1 MKHRPEPD
9 IIRLSNISENRFLT
23 GQTEFGVENESSP
36 QKTFSSLLFSSLLF
50 SSLLFSSLLFSSAAR
65 AAGEGSG
72 RGPYVQADLA
82 YAYEHITHDYPEPAG
97 AKKGKISTVSD
108 YFRNIRTHSIHPRVS
123 VGYDFGGW
131 RIAADYAR
139 YRKWN
144 DSKYSVSIKELK
156 ENKGENIN
164 VAQYLKTENQ
174 ENGSFHA
181 VSSLGLSAVY
191 DFKLNDKF
199 KPYIGAR
206 VAYGHIRHQH
216 RSVEQETT
224 IVTTYLQSGKP
235 SPIIRGP
242 TPKPAHQESNSI
254 RRVGLGVIAGV
265 GFDITPNLT
274 LDAGYRYH
282 NWGRLENTRFK
293 THEASL
299 GVRYRF

>member
-1 MKHRPEPD
+1 M
-9 IIRLSNISENRFLT
+9 
-23 GQTEFGVENESSP
+23 
-36 QKTFSSLLFSSLLF
+36 
-50 SSLLFSSLLFSSAAR
+50 
-65 AAGEGSG
+65 
-72 RGPYVQADLA
+72 QADLA
-82 YAYEHITHDYPEPAG
+82 YAAERITHDYPEPTG
-97 AKKGKISTVSD
+97 AKKGTTISTVSD

-144 DSKYSVSIKELK
+144 NSKYSVSIKELK
-156 ENKGENIN
+156 NNNKKKK
-164 VAQYLKTENQ
+164 KTENQ

-206 VAYGHIRHQH
+206 VAYGHVRH
-216 RSVEQETT
+216 SIDSTKKTT
-224 IVTTYLQSGKP
+224 EIVTTVGSNKAADTVLVGISTQN
-235 SPIIRGP
+235 
-242 TPKPAHQESNSI
+242 AHHQSNSI
-254 RRVGLGVIAGV
+254 RRVGLGVIAGI

-274 LDAGYRYH
+274 LDTGYRYH

-299 GVRYRF
+299 GMRYRF

>member
-1 MKHRPEPD
+1 
-9 IIRLSNISENRFLT
+9 
-23 GQTEFGVENESSP
+23 
-36 QKTFSSLLFSSLLF
+36 
-50 SSLLFSSLLFSSAAR
+50 SLLFSSAAQ
-65 AAGEGSG
+65 AASEDGG

-82 YAYEHITHDYPEPAG
+82 YAYEHITHDYPEPTG
-97 AKKGKISTVSD
+97 TKKGTTISTVSD

-144 DSKYSVSIKELK
+144 DNKYSVNIKKL
-156 ENKGENIN
+156 ENKNKK
-164 VAQYLKTENQ
+164 KTENQ

-191 DFKLNDKF
+191 DFRPNDKF

-206 VAYGHIRHQH
+206 VAYGHVRH
-216 RSVEQETT
+216 SIDSTKKIT
-224 IVTTYLQSGKP
+224 ASAGGAG
-235 SPIIRGP
+235 SPASYKS
-242 TPKPAHQESNSI
+242 TQDAHHQSNSI
-254 RRVGLGVIAGV
+254 RRLGFGAMAGV
-265 GFDITPNLT
+265 GIDVAPGLT

>member
-1 MKHRPEPD
+1 MQPAK
-9 IIRLSNISENRFLT
+9 N
-23 GQTEFGVENESSP
+23 
-36 QKTFSSLLFSSLLF
+36 LLFSSLLF
-50 SSLLFSSLLFSSAAR
+50 SSLLFSSLLFSSAAQ
-65 AAGEGSG
+65 AASEDGG

-82 YAYEHITHDYPEPAG
+82 YAAERITHDYPEPTDP
-97 AKKGKISTVSD
+97 KKGKISTVSD

-144 DSKYSVSIKELK
+144 NNKYSVNIKELERN
-156 ENKGENIN
+156 ENKNSGNHLNIKT
-164 VAQYLKTENQ
+164 QKTEHQ
-174 ENGSFHA
+174 ENGTFHA

-206 VAYGHIRHQH
+206 VAYGHVRHQV
-216 RSVEQETT
+216 RSVQQETD
-224 IVTTYLQSGKP
+224 IVTTYPKEQDVKP
-235 SPIIRGP
+235 SVITGGPIP
-242 TPKPAHQESNSI
+242 QPAYHESRSI
-254 RRVGLGVIAGV
+254 SSLGFGAVAGV
-265 GFDITPNLT
+265 GIDITPNLT

>member
-1 MKHRPEPD
+1 MRSTK
-9 IIRLSNISENRFLT
+9 NF
-23 GQTEFGVENESSP
+23 SSLL
-36 QKTFSSLLFSSLLF
+36 FSSLLFSSLLF

-65 AAGEGSG
+65 AASEDNG

-82 YAYEHITHDYPEPAG
+82 YAAERITHDYPKPTG
-97 AKKGKISTVSD
+97 TNKNKISTVSD

-144 DSKYSVSIKELK
+144 NNKYSVNIENVQIRK
-156 ENKGENIN
+156 ENGIRIDR
-164 VAQYLKTENQ
+164 KTENQ

-206 VAYGHIRHQH
+206 VAYGHVRH
-216 RSVEQETT
+216 SIDSTKKT
-224 IVTTYLQSGKP
+224 IEFLTVP
-235 SPIIRGP
+235 SNAPNGASTNYDIS
-242 TPKPAHQESNSI
+242 PKTQNAHQESNSI

-265 GFDITPNLT
+265 GFDITPKLT

-299 GVRYRF
+299 GMRYRF

>member
-1 MKHRPEPD
+1 M
-9 IIRLSNISENRFLT
+9 
-23 GQTEFGVENESSP
+23 
-36 QKTFSSLLFSSLLF
+36 
-50 SSLLFSSLLFSSAAR
+50 
-65 AAGEGSG
+65 
-72 RGPYVQADLA
+72 QADLA
-82 YAYEHITHDYPEPAG
+82 YAYEHITRDYPDAAG
-97 AKKGKISTVSD
+97 ANQGKKISTVSD

-144 DSKYSVSIKELK
+144 DNKYSVSIKNLQIRK
-156 ENKGENIN
+156 ENGNRRD
-164 VAQYLKTENQ
+164 LKTENQ
-174 ENGSFHA
+174 ENGTFHA

-206 VAYGHIRHQH
+206 VAYGHVRH
-216 RSVEQETT
+216 SIDSTKKTT
-224 IVTTYLQSGKP
+224 EFVTSAGQDG
-235 SPIIRGP
+235 GAP
-242 TPKPAHQESNSI
+242 TVYPPHKNTQDAHQESNSI

-265 GFDITPNLT
+265 GFDITPKLT
-274 LDAGYRYH
+274 LDTGYRYH

>member
-1 MKHRPEPD
+1 MNPARKK
-9 IIRLSNISENRFLT
+9 LL
-23 GQTEFGVENESSP
+23 
-36 QKTFSSLLFSSLLF
+36 FSSLLFSSLLF
-50 SSLLFSSLLFSSAAR
+50 SSLLFSSLLFPSAAQ
-65 AAGEGSG
+65 AASEDNG

-82 YAYEHITHDYPEPAG
+82 YAAERITHDYPKPTG
-97 AKKGKISTVSD
+97 AKKGTTISTVSD
-108 YFRNIRTHSIHPRVS
+108 YFRNIRTHSVHPRVS

-144 DSKYSVSIKELK
+144 NSKYSVNI
-156 ENKGENIN
+156 ENVQIHKDNGNRIDR
-164 VAQYLKTENQ
+164 KTENQ

-206 VAYGHIRHQH
+206 VAYGHVRH
-216 RSVEQETT
+216 SIDSTKKT
-224 IVTTYLQSGKP
+224 IEFLTAAGARGAAPTVY
-235 SPIIRGP
+235 SPYKN
-242 TPKPAHQESNSI
+242 TQDAHQESNSI

-265 GFDITPNLT
+265 GFDITPKLT
-274 LDAGYRYH
+274 LDTGYRYH
-282 NWGRLENTRFK
+282 YWGRLENTRFK

>member
-1 MKHRPEPD
+1 
-9 IIRLSNISENRFLT
+9 
-23 GQTEFGVENESSP
+23 SSP

-50 SSLLFSSLLFSSAAR
+50 PSAAQ
-65 AAGEGSG
+65 AASEDNG

-82 YAYEHITHDYPEPAG
+82 YAAERITHDYPEPTG
-97 AKKGKISTVSD
+97 AKKGTTISTVSD

-144 DSKYSVSIKELK
+144 NSKYSVSIKELK
-156 ENKGENIN
+156 NNNKKKKK
-164 VAQYLKTENQ
+164 KTENQ

-206 VAYGHIRHQH
+206 VAYGHVRHQV
-216 RSVEQETT
+216 RSVQQETE
-224 IVTTYLQSGKP
+224 IVTTYP
-235 SPIIRGP
+235 SDGSAKTSVPSEMP
-242 TPKPAHQESNSI
+242 PKPAYHENRSS
-254 RRVGLGVIAGV
+254 RRLGFGAVAGV
-265 GFDITPNLT
+265 GIDITPKLT

-282 NWGRLENTRFK
+282 YWGRLENTRFK

-299 GVRYRF
+299 GMRYRF

>member
-1 MKHRPEPD
+1 MNPARKKP
-9 IIRLSNISENRFLT
+9 
-23 GQTEFGVENESSP
+23 
-36 QKTFSSLLFSSLLF
+36 SLLF
-50 SSLLFSSLLFSSAAR
+50 SSLLFSSLLFSSAAQ
-65 AAGEGSG
+65 AAGEGNG

-82 YAYEHITHDYPEPAG
+82 YAAERITHDYPEPTG
-97 AKKGKISTVSD
+97 AKKAQLSTVSD
-108 YFRNIRTHSIHPRVS
+108 YFRNIRTHSVHPRVS

-144 DSKYSVSIKELK
+144 NSKYSVSIKELG
-156 ENKGENIN
+156 NKNKK
-164 VAQYLKTENQ
+164 KTENQ

-206 VAYGHIRHQH
+206 VAYGHVRH
-216 RSVEQETT
+216 SIDSTKKIT
-224 IVTTYLQSGKP
+224 AGA
-235 SPIIRGP
+235 RGAGSTVRP
-242 TPKPAHQESNSI
+242 YYKSTQDAHHQSNSI

-265 GFDITPNLT
+265 GFDITPKLT

-299 GVRYRF
+299 GMRYRF

>member
-1 MKHRPEPD
+1 MQPAK
-9 IIRLSNISENRFLT
+9 N
-23 GQTEFGVENESSP
+23 
-36 QKTFSSLLFSSLLF
+36 
-50 SSLLFSSLLFSSAAR
+50 LLFSSLLFSSAAQ
-65 AAGEGSG
+65 AASEDGG

-82 YAYEHITHDYPEPAG
+82 YAYEHITHDYPEPTAPN
-97 AKKGKISTVSD
+97 KNKISTVSD
-108 YFRNIRTHSIHPRVS
+108 YFRNIRTRSVHPRVS

-144 DSKYSVSIKELK
+144 DNKYSVDIKEL
-156 ENKGENIN
+156 ENKNKN
-164 VAQYLKTENQ
+164 KRDLKTENQ

-206 VAYGHIRHQH
+206 VAYGHVRH
-216 RSVEQETT
+216 SIDSTKKT
-224 IVTTYLQSGKP
+224 AKILTSSYGNGKP
-235 SPIIRGP
+235 
-242 TPKPAHQESNSI
+242 TVYTEENTQNAHRESDSI

-265 GFDITPNLT
+265 GFDITPKLT

-299 GVRYRF
+299 GMRYRF

>member
-1 MKHRPEPD
+1 M
-9 IIRLSNISENRFLT
+9 
-23 GQTEFGVENESSP
+23 
-36 QKTFSSLLFSSLLF
+36 
-50 SSLLFSSLLFSSAAR
+50 
-65 AAGEGSG
+65 
-72 RGPYVQADLA
+72 QADLA
-82 YAYEHITHDYPEPAG
+82 YAAERIERITHDYPEPTG
-97 AKKGKISTVSD
+97 AKKGTTISTVSD

-144 DSKYSVSIKELK
+144 NSKYSVSIKELK
-156 ENKGENIN
+156 NNNNNKK
-164 VAQYLKTENQ
+164 KTENQ

-206 VAYGHIRHQH
+206 VAYGHVRH
-216 RSVEQETT
+216 SISTKKTT
-224 IVTTYLQSGKP
+224 EFLTVAGARVTVPGTYKVST
-235 SPIIRGP
+235 
-242 TPKPAHQESNSI
+242 TPGAHQESNSI

>member
-1 MKHRPEPD
+1 MQPAK
-9 IIRLSNISENRFLT
+9 N
-23 GQTEFGVENESSP
+23 
-36 QKTFSSLLFSSLLF
+36 
-50 SSLLFSSLLFSSAAR
+50 LLFSSLLFSSAAQ
-65 AAGEGSG
+65 AASEGNG

-82 YAYEHITHDYPEPAG
+82 YAAERITHDYPKPTAPG
-97 AKKGKISTVSD
+97 KNKISTVSD

-144 DSKYSVSIKELK
+144 DNKYSVNIKKL
-156 ENKGENIN
+156 ENKNKK
-164 VAQYLKTENQ
+164 KTENQ

-206 VAYGHIRHQH
+206 VAYGHVRH
-216 RSVEQETT
+216 SIDSTKKIT
-224 IVTTYLQSGKP
+224 ASAGGAG
-235 SPIIRGP
+235 SPASYKS
-242 TPKPAHQESNSI
+242 TQDAHHQSNSI

>member
-1 MKHRPEPD
+1 MRPTK
-9 IIRLSNISENRFLT
+9 N
-23 GQTEFGVENESSP
+23 
-36 QKTFSSLLFSSLLF
+36 FSSLLFSSLLF
-50 SSLLFSSLLFSSAAR
+50 SSLLFSSLLFPSAAQ
-65 AAGEGSG
+65 AAGEDHG

-82 YAYEHITHDYPEPAG
+82 YAYEHITRDYPDAAG
-97 AKKGKISTVSD
+97 ANQGKKISTVSD

-144 DSKYSVSIKELK
+144 NNKYSVNTEKVN
-156 ENKGENIN
+156 ENKGEKIT
-164 VAQYLKTENQ
+164 VTQYLKAENQ
-174 ENGSFHA
+174 ENGTFHA
-181 VSSLGLSAVY
+181 ASSLGLSAVY
-191 DFKLNDKF
+191 DFDTGSRF
-199 KPYIGAR
+199 KPYAGVR
-206 VAYGHIRHQH
+206 VAYGHVRH
-216 RSVEQETT
+216 SIDSTKKTIKVTT
-224 IVTTYLQSGKP
+224 VPSTAPNGAVTTYN
-235 SPIIRGP
+235 
-242 TPKPAHQESNSI
+242 TDPKTQNDYQSNSI
-254 RRVGLGVIAGV
+254 RRVGLGVIAGI

>member
-1 MKHRPEPD
+1 M
-9 IIRLSNISENRFLT
+9 
-23 GQTEFGVENESSP
+23 
-36 QKTFSSLLFSSLLF
+36 
-50 SSLLFSSLLFSSAAR
+50 
-65 AAGEGSG
+65 
-72 RGPYVQADLA
+72 QADLA
-82 YAYEHITHDYPEPAG
+82 YAAERITHDYPEPAG

-156 ENKGENIN
+156 NNNKK
-164 VAQYLKTENQ
+164 KTENQ

-206 VAYGHIRHQH
+206 VAYGHIRHSIDSTKKITAGAGGAGSPV
-216 RSVEQETT
+216 R
-224 IVTTYLQSGKP
+224 P
-235 SPIIRGP
+235 SYKS
-242 TPKPAHQESNSI
+242 TQDAHHQSNSI

-265 GFDITPNLT
+265 GFDITPKLT

-299 GVRYRF
+299 GMRYRF

>member
-1 MKHRPEPD
+1 M
-9 IIRLSNISENRFLT
+9 
-23 GQTEFGVENESSP
+23 
-36 QKTFSSLLFSSLLF
+36 
-50 SSLLFSSLLFSSAAR
+50 
-65 AAGEGSG
+65 
-72 RGPYVQADLA
+72 QADLA
-82 YAYEHITHDYPEPAG
+82 YAAERITHDYPEPTG
-97 AKKGKISTVSD
+97 TGKNKISTVSD

-144 DSKYSVSIKELK
+144 NNKYSVSIKELK
-156 ENKGENIN
+156 NNNNKKK
-164 VAQYLKTENQ
+164 KTENQ

-206 VAYGHIRHQH
+206 VAYGHVRH
-216 RSVEQETT
+216 SISTKKTT
-224 IVTTYLQSGKP
+224 EFLTVARNRVTVPGTYKVST
-235 SPIIRGP
+235 
-242 TPKPAHQESNSI
+242 TPGAHQESNSI

-299 GVRYRF
+299 GMRYRF

>member
-1 MKHRPEPD
+1 
-9 IIRLSNISENRFLT
+9 T
-23 GQTEFGVENESSP
+23 
-36 QKTFSSLLFSSLLF
+36 
-50 SSLLFSSLLFSSAAR
+50 
-65 AAGEGSG
+65 
-72 RGPYVQADLA
+72 
-82 YAYEHITHDYPEPAG
+82 
-97 AKKGKISTVSD
+97 KKDKISTVSD

-144 DSKYSVSIKELK
+144 NNKYSVSIKEL
-156 ENKGENIN
+156 ENNNNKKK
-164 VAQYLKTENQ
+164 KTENQ

-206 VAYGHIRHQH
+206 VAYGHVRH
-216 RSVEQETT
+216 SISTKKTT
-224 IVTTYLQSGKP
+224 EFLTVARNRVTVPGTYKVST
-235 SPIIRGP
+235 
-242 TPKPAHQESNSI
+242 TPGAHQESNSI

-293 THEASL
+293 THEAS
-299 GVRYRF
+299 